1 MGLSA
6 SQARMLSLTARLSD
20 LELRAQ
26 TISNEKIRLSDQS
39 EGASKKYSDAL
50 DKQTMKV
57 YSGLQSNGTSSYIDA
72 TAANLTGYN
81 VVSNTDKQRFI
92 KDSSGAV
99 LVSSNAAYSFNC
111 ATVLDKPWYDSH
123 YGTYTTDVPCTYDT
137 YKTMSLSQIKGDAR
151 FVEFVYDSE
160 GRPDLNGD
168 GNYNGSDVNMIYERD
183 SAKVVYYQNQFLEMM
198 KSGYKEISNTNMNSS
213 EWLQS
218 QIDGGNISLY
228 EYDSTAGSSGT
239 GDYVNVSWTSG
250 DATLSEV
257 TDKTDTAK
265 AEAEYETTMA
275 SIQSKDKRFDMQLS
289 NIDTEHTATQ
299 TEIDSVKKVI
309 NKNID
314 RSFKIFDA

>member
-57 YSGLQSNGTSSYIDA
+57 YSGLQSNGTSSYVDA
-72 TAANLTGYN
+72 TVKNLTTNGSI
-81 VVSNTDKQRFI
+81 SNTDKYRYL
-92 KDSSGAV
+92 KTSSGQAV
-99 LVSSNAAYSFNC
+99 LTQQLAKLIDLGGAIS
-111 ATVLDKPWYDSH
+111 P
-123 YGTYTTDVPCTYDT
+123 TDVNCDHIMQT
-137 YKTMSLSQIKGDAR
+137 LSNFLINCKDAGL
-151 FVEFVYDSE
+151 VADPTNTSASDVIYYTKLWNEVTE
-160 GRPDLNGD
+160 NGTPVPFGFT
-168 GNYNGSDVNMIYERD
+168 GNYITADGDNASTTPNE
-183 SAKVVYYQNQFLEMM
+183 
-198 KSGYKEISNTNMNSS
+198 NSS
-213 EWLQS
+213 QWLQT
-218 QIDGGNISLY
+218 QIDAGNISLY
-228 EYDSTAGSSGT
+228 EYDSTAGTAGT

-257 TDKTDTAK
+257 TDTTDTAK